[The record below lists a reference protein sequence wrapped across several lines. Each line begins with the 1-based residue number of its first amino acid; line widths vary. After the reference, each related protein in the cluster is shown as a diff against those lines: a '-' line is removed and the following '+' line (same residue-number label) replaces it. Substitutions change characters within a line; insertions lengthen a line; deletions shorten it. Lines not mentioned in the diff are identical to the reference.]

1 MMKYNDLKHGINL
14 AMPYDRMQSLE
25 MPITDGQS
33 SNTKE
38 ITMKKLGKRF
48 EETMEAITFAEMGE
62 SRTARELMGRTVTRQ
77 AEAAG
82 TQESSLANKFEETMD
97 ATAFAESGEMVAAR
111 GFMDEPKKTGKLSE
125 EPAAVVEAHNRAV
138 RKEVRRSRF
147 ADAMEAITFAEA
159 GEAETAR
166 AIMTGTPADI
176 KASSEKLEIRDHR
189 LQALSESH
197 DLKMEAV
204 AFAEANEHSHAREIL
219 REEEKEKKKILVIGS
234 EEGYS
239 DELIQ
244 YALGMADRMNYE
256 IVALNVIPVGKR
268 LFNFLADNVRAELQS
283 RAQSAAQGFAALA
296 AEKKIPFTHLV
307 RFGDTD
313 KTVKE
318 VHKEKRRVSFI
329 LTEPEAVPESQT
341 YRPSIPVF
349 CLANR

>member
-1 MMKYNDLKHGINL
+1 MKN
-14 AMPYDRMQSLE
+14 
-25 MPITDGQS
+25 
-33 SNTKE
+33 
-38 ITMKKLGKRF
+38 LGKRF
-48 EETMEAITFAEMGE
+48 EETMAAITFAEMGE
-62 SRTARELMGRTVTRQ
+62 SGTAQELMGGTVPRQ
-77 AEAAG
+77 AEAAA
-82 TQESSLANKFEETMD
+82 TQRKRLAKRFKETMD
-97 ATAFAESGEMVAAR
+97 AVAFDEAGETAAAR
-111 GFMDEPKKTGKLSE
+111 SFITEPEKTGKLPE
-125 EPAAVVEAHNRAV
+125 EPPSLVDHHNRAV
-138 RKEVRRSRF
+138 RKEIRRSRL

-166 AIMTGTPADI
+166 EILTGIPAE
-176 KASSEKLEIRDHR
+176 KKVSSEGVEIKDHR

-204 AFAEANEHSHAREIL
+204 AFAEANEHAHAREIL
-219 REEEKEKKKILVIGS
+219 REEEKENKKILVIGS

-244 YALGMADRMNYE
+244 YALGMADRMQYE

-283 RAQSAAQGFAALA
+283 RAESAAQRFAALA
-296 AEKKIPFTHLV
+296 GENKIPFTHLV

-318 VHKEKRRVSFI
+318 VHKEKRRISFI

-349 CLANR
+349 CLANE